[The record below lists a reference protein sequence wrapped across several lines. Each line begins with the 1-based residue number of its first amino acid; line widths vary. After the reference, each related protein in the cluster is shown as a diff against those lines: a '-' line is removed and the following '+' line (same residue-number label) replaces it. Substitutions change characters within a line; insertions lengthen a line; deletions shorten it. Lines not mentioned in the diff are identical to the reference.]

1 VGVRGPEATALLGRA
16 APPQPSVFAL
26 WLSPGAI
33 SAPKLGM
40 SPSPLLTQLATE
52 VRRRGYSP
60 RTEEAYSAWVRRFIV
75 HQGMRHPRDLGPE
88 QVAAFLTHLAVTE
101 CVAASTQKQALAAV
115 LFLYRKVLN
124 MDMPWLHDMV
134 RVQRPPKLPVV
145 LDRSEVSAVLSHL
158 TGLPALVASLLY
170 GSGLRLMEALQLRI
184 KDIDFHRSAIT
195 VRSGKGNRD
204 RQALLPAP
212 AAAALLRHRDLVQR
226 QHRQDLATGSG
237 YVALPNQLHKKLP
250 SAPREFAWQWFF
262 PATRIYHHPE
272 TNQRRRHHFHET
284 AIQKAVREAVL
295 RSGLTKRATCH
306 TFRHSFATHLL
317 ESGHDI
323 RTIQKLLGHRD
334 VRTTMIYTHVLNRGP
349 HGVRSPLEG
358 LDGSVGLGGSVEPP
372 DGIGG

>member
-1 VGVRGPEATALLGRA
+1 MTVWESETRSLLGSAGHPERR
-16 APPQPSVFAL
+16 VFAL
-26 WLSPGAI
+26 GLSPGGI
-33 SAPKLGM
+33 LAPQLGM
-40 SPSPLLTQLATE
+40 SPPPLLTQLVTE

-88 QVAAFLTHLAVTE
+88 QVTAFLTHLAVKE

-115 LFLYRKVLN
+115 LFLYRKVLK

-134 RVQRPPKLPVV
+134 RVQRPAKLPVV
-145 LDRSEVSAVLSHL
+145 LDRLEVSAVLSHL

-212 AAAALLRHRDLVQR
+212 AAAALLRHRDQVER
-226 QHRQDLATGSG
+226 QHRQDVATGSG
-237 YVALPNQLHKKLP
+237 YVALPNQLHRKLP
-250 SAPREFAWQWFF
+250 SAHREFAWQWFF
-262 PATRIYHHPE
+262 PATRIYHHTE

-284 AIQKAVREAVL
+284 AIQRAVREAVL
-295 RSGLTKRATCH
+295 RAGLTKRATCH

-358 LDGSVGLGGSVEPP
+358 LDVSAGLGGSVQSP
-372 DGIGG
+372 DGN

>member
-1 VGVRGPEATALLGRA
+1 MTVWEPETRSLLGSA
-16 APPQPSVFAL
+16 GPPERRVFAL
-26 WLSPGAI
+26 GLSPGGI
-33 SAPKLGM
+33 LAPQLGM
-40 SPSPLLTQLATE
+40 SPPPLLTQLVTE

-88 QVAAFLTHLAVTE
+88 QVTAFLTHLAVKE

-115 LFLYRKVLN
+115 LFLYRKVLK

-134 RVQRPPKLPVV
+134 RVQRPAKLPVV
-145 LDRSEVSAVLSHL
+145 LDRLEVSAVLSHL
-158 TGLPALVASLLY
+158 TGLPALVVSLLY
-170 GSGLRLMEALQLRI
+170 GSGLRLMEALKLRI

-212 AAAALLRHRDLVQR
+212 AAAALLRHRDQVER
-226 QHRQDLATGSG
+226 QHRQDVATGSG
-237 YVALPNQLHKKLP
+237 YVALPNQLHRKLP
-250 SAPREFAWQWFF
+250 SAHREFAWQWFF
-262 PATRIYHHPE
+262 PATRIYHHTE

-284 AIQKAVREAVL
+284 AIQRAVREAVL
-295 RSGLTKRATCH
+295 RAGLTKRATCH

-358 LDGSVGLGGSVEPP
+358 LDVSAGLGGSAQSP
-372 DGIGG
+372 DGN